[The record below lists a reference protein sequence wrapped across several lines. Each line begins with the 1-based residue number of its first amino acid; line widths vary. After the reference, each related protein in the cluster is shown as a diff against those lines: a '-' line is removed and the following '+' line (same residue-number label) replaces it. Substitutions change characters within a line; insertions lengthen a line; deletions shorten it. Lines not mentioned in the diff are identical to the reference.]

1 MCAVLSAGVPP
12 TRDARAVGA
21 WRWRRALQPGKV
33 APLMN
38 PQVTRL
44 TPQANHRL
52 LLDFSNGERQLFD
65 LTKFI

>member
-1 MCAVLSAGVPP
+1 MLSAGVPP

-21 WRWRRALQPGKV
+21 WRWRCTLQPGKV
-33 APLMN
+33 ASLMN

-52 LLDFSNGERQLFD
+52 LLEFSDGERGLLD
-65 LTKFI
+65 LTKLI